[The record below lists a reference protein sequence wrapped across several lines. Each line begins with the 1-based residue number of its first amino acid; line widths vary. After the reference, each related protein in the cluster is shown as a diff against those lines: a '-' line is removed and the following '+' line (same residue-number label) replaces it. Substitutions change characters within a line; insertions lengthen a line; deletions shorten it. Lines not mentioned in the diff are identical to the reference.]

1 MCLAMS
7 KNERAVIDE
16 RIKLST
22 ASQES
27 FEIIAI
33 FRQLPSTR
41 NGLTHN

>member
-1 MCLAMS
+1 MCLPMS

>member
-1 MCLAMS
+1 MS
-7 KNERAVIDE
+7 KNGRAVIDE
-16 RIKLST
+16 QIKLSA